1 MALPEMRFETALGL
15 LRHKPI
21 TITSK
26 DRFLSLA
33 CKINQYQHKTKHK
46 LEQKTH
52 EAVV

>member
-1 MALPEMRFETALGL
+1 MALPEMQFETALVL

-21 TITSK
+21 TSR

-33 CKINQYQHKTKHK
+33 CKTYKYQHKTKYK